1 MPAYRLIA
9 KLGRHCHDTN
19 GRACESVLHLV
30 KLGVRAV
37 DSSLAGLGG
46 CPFAPGAKGNVAT
59 EDVVKVLEE
68 NFHDTGLVQASSG
81 LSRQEALQTKLQLLY
96 VLGGEISRTLG
107 RQDNARVADNLRR

>member
-9 KLGRHCHDTN
+9 NLCRHCHDTN
-19 GRACESVLHLV
+19 GRARENVLHLV

-59 EDVVKVLEE
+59 EDVVKVLED
-68 NFHDTGLVQASSG
+68 NFYDTGLVQASSG
-81 LSRQEALQTKLQLLY
+81 LSRQEALQVKLQLLHI
-96 VLGGEISRTLG
+96 LGSEISRTLG
-107 RQDNARVADNLRR
+107 RQDNARVADSLPR